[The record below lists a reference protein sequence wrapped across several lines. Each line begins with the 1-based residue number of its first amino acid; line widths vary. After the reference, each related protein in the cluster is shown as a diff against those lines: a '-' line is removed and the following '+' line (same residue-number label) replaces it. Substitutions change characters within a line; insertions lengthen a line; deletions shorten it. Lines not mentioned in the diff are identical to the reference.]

1 MLVAQFIG
9 LFPEQVIHDVIIINI
24 DIFNVIFLF
33 ELIVCDE
40 QGLGWLNQDVV
51 VPKNLFHSDRA
62 AIPALSMKKT
72 VRICVN

>member
-1 MLVAQFIG
+1 MRKCWFMLVAQFIG

-40 QGLGWLNQDVV
+40 QGLG
-51 VPKNLFHSDRA
+51 
-62 AIPALSMKKT
+62 
-72 VRICVN
+72 